1 MYVNY
6 KTWSGN
12 AISSNLWKSAW
23 ATSVVQFCKTDCSV
37 EAAGVWILL
46 RLSSTLS
53 SMLPIPFTSS
63 SGSLLI
69 KFNASELC

>member
-37 EAAGVWILL
+37 EAAGVSVLDAHHLL
-46 RLSSTLS
+46 HPLLKGSS
-53 SMLPIPFTSS
+53 
-63 SGSLLI
+63 
-69 KFNASELC
+69 

>member
-37 EAAGVWILL
+37 EAAGVSVLDAHHL
-46 RLSSTLS
+46 V
-53 SMLPIPFTSS
+53 P
-63 SGSLLI
+63 
-69 KFNASELC
+69 